1 MIEILLSTY
10 NGEQF
15 LSEQI
20 DSIIH
25 QSFTDWK
32 LIIRD
37 DGSSDSTNAI
47 IESYC
52 NLLPEKICKLNG
64 RTDNIGVIRSF
75 ELLLSEC
82 QSEYIMFC
90 DQDDVWLP
98 NKIERSFFEIKLLE
112 KKHTADSPLLV
123 HTDLIVVDEE
133 LTIINKSFWNFTHLN
148 PDIIERNSYF
158 LGIANCVTGCT
169 MLFNSAA
176 KKVALPFPENCLMH
190 DAHIAL
196 AVKKHGYITHIA
208 EPTIN
213 YRQHSKNKLGAI
225 QFVSLTERV
234 KQLNDVVKTNKIRYK
249 AAHPIIFKSVIHY
262 LYYKILYTLVI
273 HTPIKKIYL
282 R

>member
-20 DSIIH
+20 ESIIT

-37 DGSSDSTNAI
+37 DGSTDSTKSI
-47 IESYC
+47 IDHYC
-52 NLLPEKICKLNG
+52 RLFPEKIFKLNG

-82 QSEYIMFC
+82 KSDYIMFC

-98 NKIERSFFEIKLLE
+98 NKIEISFQEIKRLE
-112 KKHTADSPLLV
+112 SMYTANYPLLV

-133 LTIINKSFWNFTHLN
+133 LRTVNSSFWSFTQLN
-148 PDIIERNSYF
+148 PDIIEQNKYF

-176 KKVALPFPENCLMH
+176 KKVALPFPNNCLMH
-190 DAHIAL
+190 DAYIAL
-196 AVKKHGYITHIA
+196 TVKKHGYMAHIA
-208 EPTIN
+208 EPTIK

-225 QFVSLTERV
+225 QFASLKERM
-234 KQLNDVVKTNKIRYK
+234 KQINDVIKINKIRYE
-249 AAHPIIFKSVIHY
+249 AAHPIIFTSIVQY
-262 LYYKILYTLVI
+262 LYYKALYTLII
-273 HTPIKKIYL
+273 HTPIKKIYSK
-282 R
+282 